1 MNKLNK
7 ILLAVVVVLLLAL
20 ALIMWKPDVSKWAS
34 FYKPSYYAV
43 YMTSGDL
50 YFGKMCWWRPHV
62 LQDARMIQREQAA
75 ENEQPKL
82 NLVKLSDAIWGPIG
96 DLKLNEK
103 SIMWRSKLGDSSQV
117 VQLFNAK

>member
-7 ILLAVVVVLLLAL
+7 ILLAVVVVLLLVL
-20 ALIMWKPDVSKWAS
+20 ALIMWKPDFFKQAS

-50 YFGKMCWWRPHV
+50 YFGQMCWWRPHV
-62 LQDARMIQREQAA
+62 LKDARMIQREQAS

-103 SIMWRSKLGDSSQV
+103 SVMWRSKLGDSSQV
-117 VQLFNAK
+117 VQLFNAQ